1 MELFDFDRNFKQNLV
16 CGVDEAGRGPLAGPV
31 VACAIILKEGAE
43 NIIPDVNDSKKF
55 SEKKRKEIYERVI
68 KAAKEYRTFFIS
80 AKKIDEINILN
91 ATMLAMKNAILK
103 LNLKPGIVL
112 IDGNKAPDL
121 NNLNVRCFVKGDQK
135 SASIAAASIIAKV
148 ERDKIMEGLDL
159 KYDRYFF
166 KKNKGYGTK
175 QHYESIIKYG
185 LTPEHRKT
193 FLKNLRE
200 KKLKIQNIS
209 GKIGEKICYSWLIN
223 NGFLV
228 LCKNYKSSYGEID
241 LIATK
246 NDLIYFVEVKLRQKK
261 SFVSPCEAVDFK
273 KRKKIIKTAV
283 SFNLKHPNNFQPK
296 FVVMEVL
303 RDREEFF
310 VNFIDD
316 AFIMVDEYELFKDC

>member
-1 MELFDFDRNFKQNLV
+1 MELFDFDRNFKQNLI

-31 VACAIILKEGAE
+31 VACAVILKEGVE

-55 SEKKRKEIYERVI
+55 SEKKRKELYERVL
-68 KAAKEYRTFFIS
+68 KAVKEYKTFIVS

-91 ATMLAMKNAILK
+91 ATMIAMKGAVLGLK
-103 LNLKPGIVL
+103 LNPDIVL
-112 IDGNKAPDL
+112 IDGNKMPDL
-121 NNLNVRCFVKGDQK
+121 NLNMRCFVKGDQK

-148 ERDKIMEGLDL
+148 ERDKIMEELDL
-159 KYDRYFF
+159 KYDGYFF

-185 LTPEHRKT
+185 ITPEHRKT
-193 FLKNLRE
+193 FLKNLKE

-209 GKIGEKICYSWLIN
+209 GKIGEKICYSWLTN

-228 LCKNYKSSYGEID
+228 LCKNYKSPYGEID

-246 NDLIYFVEVKLRQKK
+246 DNLIYFVEVKLRQKN
-261 SFVSPCEAVDFK
+261 SFVRPCEAVDLK
-273 KRKKIIKTAV
+273 KRKKIVKTAI

-316 AFIMVDEYELFKDC
+316 AFIMADEYELFKDC

>member
-1 MELFDFDRNFKQNLV
+1 MELFNFDKNFKHNLV

-31 VACAIILKEGAE
+31 VACAVILKDDAA

-55 SEKKRKEIYERVI
+55 SEKKRKELYERVI
-68 KAAKEYRTFFIS
+68 DAAKEYKTFVVS
-80 AKKIDEINILN
+80 SRKIDEINILN
-91 ATMLAMKNAILK
+91 ATMIAMKEAVLGLK
-103 LNLKPGIVL
+103 LKPDIVL

-121 NNLNVRCFVKGDQK
+121 NFNIRCFVKGDQK

-148 ERDKIMEGLDL
+148 ERDKIMEELDL
-159 KYDRYFF
+159 KYDKYFF

-185 LTPEHRKT
+185 ITPEHRKT
-193 FLKNLRE
+193 FLKNLKE

-209 GKIGEKICYSWLIN
+209 GKLGEKICYSWLIN
-223 NGFLV
+223 HGFSV
-228 LCKNYKSSYGEID
+228 FCKNYKSPYGEID

-246 NDLIYFVEVKLRQKK
+246 DDLIYFVEVKLRQKN
-261 SFVSPCEAVDFK
+261 SFVSPCEAVDLK

-283 SFNLKHPNNFQPK
+283 SFNLNHPNSFQPK

-303 RDREEFF
+303 RNKEEFF

-316 AFIMVDEYELFKDC
+316 AFVLNDEYDLFKDC